1 MYPVRPGKTHDRHT
15 ERPGCVCGPP
25 GGTPPGVT
33 ITGKARMSPA
43 QRRLTHAAPR
53 PAQGFTSRRVPA
65 AGVRLHVRSRAG
77 ESPGRPWVLL
87 HGLAVS
93 HRYLMPTAAALP
105 EGPVHV
111 PDLPG
116 FGLSDKP
123 RRVYDAAEHA
133 AVIAAWMYAE
143 GIEDAYLLGNSF
155 GCQIAV
161 ELAVRRPDL
170 VAALVLVGPTADPA
184 AATAGG
190 QIRRWLR
197 DLLAEDPRQASILAA
212 DLADAGAR
220 RVLLTLRHC
229 VRHHVENRLP
239 LVQAPVLFLRGRHD
253 PIVPGSWLHRAAD
266 LVPDART
273 GEVPRAGH
281 NAVTTAG
288 DEVAAYAAAF
298 VTATVA
304 A

>member
-1 MYPVRPGKTHDRHT
+1 MT
-15 ERPGCVCGPP
+15 
-25 GGTPPGVT
+25 
-33 ITGKARMSPA
+33 PA
-43 QRRLTHAAPR
+43 QRRLTHAAPH

-65 AGVRLHVRSRAG
+65 AGLRLHVRSRAG
-77 ESPGRPWVLL
+77 EHTGRPWVLL

-93 HRYLMPTAAALP
+93 HRYLMPAAAALTG
-105 EGPVHV
+105 GPVHV

-133 AVIAAWMYAE
+133 GVIAAWLDAE
-143 GIEDAYLLGNSF
+143 GIDNAYVLGNSF
-155 GCQIAV
+155 GCQVTV

-170 VAALVLVGPTADPA
+170 VAALVLVGLTADPV

-190 QIRRWLR
+190 QIGRLLR
-197 DLLAEDPRQASILAA
+197 DLPAEDPRQASILAA

-220 RVLLTLRHC
+220 RVLLTLRHS
-229 VRHHVENRLP
+229 VRHRVERRLP

-253 PIVPGSWLHRAAD
+253 PIAPLSWLHRAAD
-266 LVPDART
+266 LAPDGWT
-273 GEVPRAGH
+273 GEVPRAAH

-288 DEVAAYAAAF
+288 EDVAAQAVAF
-298 VTATVA
+298 VTAAVPV
-304 A
+304 

>member
-1 MYPVRPGKTHDRHT
+1 
-15 ERPGCVCGPP
+15 
-25 GGTPPGVT
+25 
-33 ITGKARMSPA
+33 
-43 QRRLTHAAPR
+43 LTRAAPH
-53 PAQGFTSRRVPA
+53 PAQGFISRRVPA
-65 AGVRLHVRSRAG
+65 AGLRLHVRSRAARHI
-77 ESPGRPWVLL
+77 GRPWILL

-93 HRYLMPTAAALP
+93 HRYLMPTAAALT
-105 EGPVHV
+105 GGAVHV

-133 AVIAAWMYAE
+133 GVIATWMDAQ

-155 GCQIAV
+155 GCQVAV

-170 VAALVLVGPTADPA
+170 VSALVLVGPTADPA
-184 AATAGG
+184 AASAGA
-190 QIRRWLR
+190 QIGRWLR
-197 DLLAEDPRQASILAA
+197 DLLREDPRQTSILAA

-229 VRHHVENRLP
+229 VRHHVERRLP

-253 PIVPGSWLHRAAD
+253 PIAPVAWLRRAAG
-266 LVPDART
+266 LVPDGRT
-273 GEVPRAGH
+273 GEVAGAAH

-288 DEVAAYAAAF
+288 EDVAAQATAF
-298 VTATVA
+298 VTAAVPV
-304 A
+304 